1 MEKNWIANLA
11 TEDAV
16 RLTVKA
22 LLEVVDS
29 GSKNM
34 EIAVITAD
42 DPARILPESEL
53 QAIISDI
60 EREQE
65 EAKKSNQDNNAP
77 ADT

>member
-1 MEKNWIANLA
+1 LSDDESI
-11 TEDAV
+11 

-34 EIAVITAD
+34 EIAVIKNNEAVNM
-42 DPARILPESEL
+42 IKEEQLK
-53 QAIISDI
+53 AIISDI

-65 EAKKSNQDNNAP
+65 EAKKATQQDSTTK
-77 ADT
+77 DT

>member
-1 MEKNWIANLA
+1 M
-11 TEDAV
+11 
-16 RLTVKA
+16 KA